1 MGKTIKPEQIASE
14 IADILKEFGEAT
26 NLTVAMSVEKTAR
39 DTAHELRTSSPSDR
53 GTYAKNWQ
61 YMEDPRKRGKNR
73 KAMVVLNRKTY
84 RLTHLLE
91 KGHAKRGGGR
101 TSAQPHIGPAADNA
115 EKELIDEIKK
125 GIQKQ

>member
-1 MGKTIKPEQIASE
+1 MGKTIKPEQIANE

-61 YMEDPRKRGKNR
+61 YMEDPRKRGKTER
-73 KAMVVLNRKTY
+73 QWWSLTERHTGLLTY
-84 RLTHLLE
+84 LKKVTQNEEAAEHRHSLT
-91 KGHAKRGGGR
+91 
-101 TSAQPHIGPAADNA
+101 
-115 EKELIDEIKK
+115 
-125 GIQKQ
+125 